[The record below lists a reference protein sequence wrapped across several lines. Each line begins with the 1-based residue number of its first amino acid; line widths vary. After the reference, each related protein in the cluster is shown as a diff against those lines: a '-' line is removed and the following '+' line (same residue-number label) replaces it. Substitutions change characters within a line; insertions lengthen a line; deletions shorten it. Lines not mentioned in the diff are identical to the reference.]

1 MCSPIK
7 HDVVWKEGWEEQFDD
22 SNRKPQ
28 HQQNYGA
35 KNHLEDAEKDNAAV
49 NIIHETITQHAS
61 VMIVFFEFLIT
72 RHHLLHLQRL
82 CY

>member
-7 HDVVWKEGWEEQFDD
+7 HDVVRKEGWEEQFDD

-35 KNHLEDAEKDNAAV
+35 KNHLQDAEKDKAAV
-49 NIIHETITQHAS
+49 NIMNRTITQHAS
-61 VMIVFFEFLIT
+61 VNRGFFELLIT
-72 RHHLLHLQRL
+72 RHHLLQG
-82 CY
+82 